1 LAQQDLNHPCP
12 LRTLCTKKK
21 TNRNRSFNDS
31 ARKKQV
37 QKFLLIKGIYSSML
51 ERTTEMNFLF
61 RCSKWE
67 RILALKRSR
76 VLIVAIGFLPLP
88 RFALWVIKIQKCSQ
102 NY

>member
-1 LAQQDLNHPCP
+1 LAQQDLNFESALPFKAFMY
-12 LRTLCTKKK
+12 LKKK
-21 TNRNRSFNDS
+21 RTEIEA
-31 ARKKQV
+31 ARKKKQV
-37 QKFLLIKGIYSSML
+37 QRFLLIKGIYSSML